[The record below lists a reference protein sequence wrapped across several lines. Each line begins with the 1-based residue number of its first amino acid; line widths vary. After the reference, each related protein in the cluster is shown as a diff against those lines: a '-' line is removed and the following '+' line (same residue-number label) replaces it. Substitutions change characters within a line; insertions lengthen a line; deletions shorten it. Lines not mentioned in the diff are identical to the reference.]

1 MAMMF
6 NGTAITPRT
15 AELTFPM
22 REETARELM
31 DAIPE
36 LSREVRIDLALGQRW
51 PDSVKRGSVINL
63 YVHGSHLIGKVR
75 FRRLH
80 RLVIDTYPGNK
91 VPIGDL
97 LVAQRLVG
105 HR

>member
-6 NGTAITPRT
+6 NGTAITPHT
-15 AELTFPM
+15 AELTIPM
-22 REETARELM
+22 REETVRKLM

-36 LSREVRIDLALGQRW
+36 PSREVRIDLARGERW

-63 YVHGSHLIGKVR
+63 DVNGSHLIGKVR

-97 LVAQRLVG
+97 LGAQRLVG
-105 HR
+105 QR